1 MSDIKGLE
9 RWTQETHEYN
19 REYGKLKMK
28 AGVGIIDALENWYS
42 QWQEGKSRR
51 SRDEYMK
58 WRVRLHRKWNSHPEF
73 LERLNEYFEIGLYD
87 EEIGKTLWDIPPE
100 ESINLSSGYNWRR
113 DSGYALRGGSSK
125 VKDAD
130 NLVQQET

>member
-1 MSDIKGLE
+1 MNDIKGLE
-9 RWTQETHEYN
+9 QWTQETHEYN

-58 WRVRLHRKWNSHPEF
+58 WRVRLHRKWNSRPEF
-73 LERLNEYFEIGLYD
+73 LEQLNEYFEIGLYD

-100 ESINLSSGYNWRR
+100 ESVNLSNGYNWRR
-113 DSGYALRGGSSK
+113 DSGYALRGGSSR

-130 NLVQQET
+130 DLVQQET